1 MDGGQHMIN
10 IFDEISDVEHCIDRV
25 KENQNRLLDMYDAN
39 NQQINN
45 AMKELVDIHEQLEQL
60 EQELVD
66 LSNTNS

>member
-1 MDGGQHMIN
+1 MIN
-10 IFDEISDVEHCIDRV
+10 IFDEISDVEHSIDRV
-25 KENQNRLLDMYDAN
+25 KENQNRLLDIYDAN
-39 NQQINN
+39 NKQINN

>member
-10 IFDEISDVEHCIDRV
+10 IFDEISDVEHSIDRV
-25 KENQNRLLDMYDAN
+25 KENQNRLLDIYDAN
-39 NQQINN
+39 NKQINN